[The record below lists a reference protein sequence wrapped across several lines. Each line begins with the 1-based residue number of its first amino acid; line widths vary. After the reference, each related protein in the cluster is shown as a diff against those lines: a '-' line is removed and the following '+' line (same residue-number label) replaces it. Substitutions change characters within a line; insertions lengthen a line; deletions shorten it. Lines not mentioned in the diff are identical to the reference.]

1 MAPHAEYDPSYSFI
15 ESESSYQASETSYEE
30 EQSKSSES
38 SFPDPQLDEGAQRHP
53 FRDDIAI
60 VGMGSSLSILRRS

>member
-1 MAPHAEYDPSYSFI
+1 MAPHAEYDPLYSFV
-15 ESESSYQASETSYEE
+15 EPESSYQSSEISYEE

-38 SFPDPQLDEGAQRHP
+38 SFPEAPLDEEAQTHP

-60 VGMGSSLSILRRS
+60 VGMGLSLVIPRR